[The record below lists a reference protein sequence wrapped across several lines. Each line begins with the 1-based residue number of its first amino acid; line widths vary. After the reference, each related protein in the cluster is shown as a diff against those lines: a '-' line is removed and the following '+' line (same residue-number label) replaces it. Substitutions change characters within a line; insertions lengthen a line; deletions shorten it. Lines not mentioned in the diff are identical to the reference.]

1 MAKPLSLRQLVEQNI
16 APVLQ
21 ARGFAYEPARI
32 GPTFR
37 RMVQLPAATTVQIVE
52 FQYGVK
58 MGSFGTF
65 AVNLGVY
72 SPELTYP
79 ARGVSA
85 AEAHSSDCMFEMLT
99 RLSHIRPPC
108 PKGAPVSY
116 VTGDAEQ
123 QSDEWWP
130 YRGSPRKIEKTLE
143 KVIHLLENRA
153 EPWFQTMTSE
163 ESFRRA
169 HAIHAERAARLRED
183 QRHKRK

>member
-1 MAKPLSLRQLVEQNI
+1 MAKTRSLRQLVEQHVV
-16 APVLQ
+16 AVLQ
-21 ARGFAYEPARI
+21 ARGFTYEPARI

-37 RMVQLPAATTVQIVE
+37 RVQHLPAETAVQIVE

-58 MGSFGTF
+58 MRSFGTF
-65 AVNLGVY
+65 TVNLGVY

-108 PKGAPVSY
+108 PKSALVSF

-123 QSDEWWP
+123 QSDEWWS
-130 YRGSPRKIEKTLE
+130 YRGSPRKIERTFE
-143 KVIHLLENRA
+143 KVIRLLEERA
-153 EPWFQTMTSE
+153 EPWFQAMTTE

-169 HAIHAERAARLRED
+169 TAIRAERAARNQED
-183 QRHKRK
+183 QRR